1 MDEFKKP
8 IDLFHKNFLQKLLLY
23 WETRHLD
30 DRIERII
37 TIFAAT
43 IYFDKA
49 IYSEEIEMVK
59 EKLNRLIPN
68 PAKADVIYER
78 VRLKTEEYI
87 EHPEVFDEDLKLAVR
102 YIIDDIQLYSLVKD
116 ILEADKTNNPN
127 EEQQLENLIKE
138 EYDRQYHYNKD
149 ESRFD

>member
-1 MDEFKKP
+1 MDEIKKP
-8 IDLFHKNFLQKLLLY
+8 IDLFHKNFLQRLLLH

-30 DRIERII
+30 EKIERII

-43 IYFDKA
+43 IYFDRV
-49 IYSEEIEMVK
+49 IYSEEIEIVK
-59 EKLNRLIPN
+59 EKLNTLIPN

-87 EHPEVFDEDLKLAVR
+87 EHPELFEEDLKLAVK
-102 YIIDDIQLYSLVKD
+102 YLIDDIQLYSIVKD
-116 ILEADKTNNPN
+116 ILDADRSNNPDE
-127 EEQQLENLIKE
+127 EEQLEKLIKE
-138 EYDRQYHYNKD
+138 EYDRQYHYNKG